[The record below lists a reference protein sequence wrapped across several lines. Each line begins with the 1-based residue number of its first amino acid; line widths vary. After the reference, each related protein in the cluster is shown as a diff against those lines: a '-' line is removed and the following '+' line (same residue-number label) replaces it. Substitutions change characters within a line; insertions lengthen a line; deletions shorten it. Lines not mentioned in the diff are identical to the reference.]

1 MIKTMR
7 ETIDRHHLIEKGDRI
22 VVGLSGGPDSVAM
35 FHALYQMK
43 SLYQLD
49 LVAVHLN
56 HQIRGELADDDQ
68 GYVEELCR
76 EFDVKLYSF
85 SEDIPGLSREL
96 KLSEE
101 EAGRK
106 RRYELFEEVYAL
118 EKCQKIAVAQNMND
132 QVETFLMRVIRGAS
146 LQGLSAIRY
155 RRDDRFIRPV
165 LNCTRQSIEDYCEK
179 NNLNPRIDHTNLETE
194 YFRNRIRLM
203 LIPLLKEEYNQNLIQ
218 TIARNVDLI
227 QIDADCLQKQAEE
240 VFCRLGIE
248 SPSLDEIN
256 QLHPAI
262 RSRYLLKIVE
272 IEAGNTRDVGSAQIN
287 QLIDMIEKGVE
298 GKRTI
303 VKGVVFRISQGK
315 LSIGIAP
322 RDEVLGFEEVLSWGV
337 NTLELGGIRYR
348 ITVESVDEHY
358 RSAEDSMTIYVD
370 RDKLKGELKVRNRRP
385 GDRFKPF
392 GLGGHTKKL
401 KDFMID
407 QKIQAD
413 ERNRVLIIE
422 NEGDIVW
429 VVGYRISEVYRMESC
444 TERIAMLRIVKL

>member
-1 MIKTMR
+1 MIKTMK

-35 FHALYQMK
+35 FHGLYHMK

-56 HQIRGELADDDQ
+56 HQIRGQLADNDQ
-68 GYVEELCR
+68 AYVEELCR
-76 EFDVKLYSF
+76 EFGVKLYSF
-85 SEDIPGLSREL
+85 SEDIPGLSREF

-106 RRYELFEEVYAL
+106 RRYELFEEVFAL

-132 QVETFLMRVIRGAS
+132 QVETFLMRVIRGAA

-155 RRDDRFIRPV
+155 QRDGRYIRPV

-179 NNLNPRIDHTNLETE
+179 KNLNPRIDHTNLETE

-203 LIPLLKEEYNQNLIQ
+203 LIPLLKEDYNQNLIQ

-227 QIDADCLQKQAEE
+227 QIDADCLQKQSEE
-240 VFCRLGIE
+240 EFTRLGIV
-248 SPSLDEIN
+248 SPALEEIN
-256 QLHPAI
+256 RLHPAI
-262 RSRYLLKIVE
+262 RSRYLMKV
-272 IEAGNTRDVGSAQIN
+272 IETTAGTTRNVGSAQIN
-287 QLIDMIEKGVE
+287 QLMDMIEKRVE
-298 GKRTI
+298 GKKTI
-303 VKGVVFRISQGK
+303 VKGVVMQISQGK
-315 LSIGIAP
+315 LSVGIAP
-322 RDEVLGFEEVLSWGV
+322 KHDVMDFEETLSWGE
-337 NTLELGGIRYR
+337 NMLELGGVRYR
-348 ITVESVDEHY
+348 ITIESVDK
-358 RSAEDSMTIYVD
+358 RNKFNEDSMTVYLD
-370 RDKLKGELKVRNRRP
+370 QDKLIGGLTVRNRRP

-392 GLGGHTKKL
+392 GLRGHNKKL

-407 QKIQAD
+407 QKIPID
-413 ERNRVLIIE
+413 ERNRVLNIHF
-422 NEGDIVW
+422 VSSLSW
-429 VVGYRISEVYRMESC
+429 VAGYRMSETYRVESG